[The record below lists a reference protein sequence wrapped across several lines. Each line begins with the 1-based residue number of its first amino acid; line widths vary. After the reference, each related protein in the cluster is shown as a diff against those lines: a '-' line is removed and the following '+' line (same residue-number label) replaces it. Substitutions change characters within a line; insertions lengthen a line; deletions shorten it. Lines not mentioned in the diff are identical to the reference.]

1 MPVSTSMTMSSA
13 AKYASIASWGVPY
26 DWLTEKRRLEPDLLD
41 ALHIRQAL
49 PNCISTAIF

>member
-26 DWLTEKRRLEPDLLD
+26 DWLTEKRRLEPDL
-41 ALHIRQAL
+41 AG
-49 PNCISTAIF
+49 TT